1 VVAAARLTEVRL
13 ALDDDQVVARVLIQ
27 VSQVVLNRGP
37 DGLFPGAGL
46 QAVGER
52 CLTVVAF
59 ASRQRDAERLHVYAW
74 SGRDWIS
81 RTQLGRLVEA
91 AAAPHV
97 TLQVLPF
104 AKGSHAGLDG
114 TFSLLEFPE
123 QAELDVVF
131 IECPAGGIYL
141 EKPPDI
147 RRYSLMF
154 DHLRADALPPD
165 ESADFLALVRRD
177 FA

>member
-1 VVAAARLTEVRL
+1 MYE
-13 ALDDDQVVARVLIQ
+13 
-27 VSQVVLNRGP
+27 
-37 DGLFPGAGL
+37 
-46 QAVGER
+46 
-52 CLTVVAF
+52 
-59 ASRQRDAERLHVYAW
+59 
-74 SGRDWIS
+74 
-81 RTQLGRLVEA
+81 QLGRLVEA

-141 EKPPDI
+141 EKLLDI

-165 ESADFLALVRRD
+165 ESADFLALVRAD